1 MPGAADYARLRS
13 SGRCPQC
20 GSAVTDHQPN
30 GERYAYCSDCRKARR
45 EERAASREP
54 AKRPPA
60 APNPKKRSF
69 PKRVRI
75 EIAERDGWR
84 CHYCGA
90 GLVTGKAR
98 EWHIDHRVPVSRGG
112 SDDPGNLVAACE
124 LDNQR
129 KGDLTEP
136 EYRDWLAGYGADLP
150 DLDQTAWA
158 RIGIV
163 RALVCRELLDA
174 CPAAATDHSPCETCQ
189 VRASEVLQEAHSRGL
204 FTGCRIAALAA
215 SLSNETSGKPDANK
229 ITCTVCNVI
238 REPIWRALRLGACGS
253 FNA

>member
-1 MPGAADYARLRS
+1 MPGAAEYARLTS
-13 SGRCPQC
+13 LGRCPQC

-90 GLVTGKAR
+90 ELMSDRTR
-98 EWHIDHRVPVSRGG
+98 EWRIDHRVPVSRGG
-112 SDDPGNLVAACE
+112 SDDPGNLVLACE

-163 RALVCRELLDA
+163 RARAAGASCRVPGSSNRSFTVRDLSSPRERGAARGTFQGLVRWLPD
-174 CPAAATDHSPCETCQ
+174 
-189 VRASEVLQEAHSRGL
+189 SR
-204 FTGCRIAALAA
+204 TGCEL
-215 SLSNETSGKPDANK
+215 EQ
-229 ITCTVCNVI
+229 
-238 REPIWRALRLGACGS
+238 
-253 FNA
+253 